1 MNLTCI
7 HSRFR
12 DCCLILFVAAL
23 IISCDQNEVVNT
35 TKPIRFAF
43 QNRIGSAIP
52 IVAVEKGFF
61 KKQGLVIKPL
71 RFSSGPACAEA
82 LYSGSAD
89 IGTMGD
95 TTAIFAT
102 VQHPN
107 LKIIASHSTGEH
119 RHRLIVQNAAPYR
132 TLEDLRGKRIGIK
145 KGTSTHGGFL
155 AALAA
160 GNIPRAAIT
169 VVDLNPNTMPVAL
182 MAGSIEAFAASEPT
196 PSLAELKGGRELIT
210 FGGLGNQYPI
220 MMLAHATFIKNREKD
235 LLRFIGALR
244 SAEEFVRENPDETVK
259 ILGDTTGLP
268 SEVTRQA
275 MKRHSYRLTLD
286 EAILSSLR
294 ETAQF
299 LKEQNKIK
307 QLPDLATAVT
317 PRFLK
322 PQTEVGN

>member
-1 MNLTCI
+1 MNVTYI
-7 HSRFR
+7 QPIFR
-12 DCCLILFVAAL
+12 ECCLILTVVSL
-23 IISCDQNEVVNT
+23 IISCDPNEAVNT

-95 TTAIFAT
+95 TTTIFAT
-102 VQHPN
+102 AQNEN
-107 LKIIASHSTGEH
+107 LKIFASHSTGEH
-119 RHRLIVQNAAPYR
+119 RHRLIVRNDAPYK

-169 VVDLNPNTMPVAL
+169 VVDLNPNTMPAAL
-182 MAGSIEAFAASEPT
+182 MAGSLDAFAASEPT
-196 PSLAELKGGRELIT
+196 PSLAEEKGGRELIT

-220 MMLAHATFIKNREKD
+220 MMLAHASFLINREKD
-235 LLRFIGALR
+235 LVCFVAALR
-244 SAEEFVRENPDETVK
+244 SAEAFVRKYPDETVK
-259 ILGDTTGLP
+259 ILGDATGLP
-268 SEVTRQA
+268 SEVTRRA
-275 MKRHSYRLTLD
+275 MKRHSYRLALD
-286 EAILSSLR
+286 EVILSSLR
-294 ETAQF
+294 DTAQF
-299 LKEQNKIK
+299 LKKQNKIK
-307 QLPDLATAVT
+307 QLPDLSLAVT
-317 PRFLK
+317 PCFLK
-322 PQTEVGN
+322 RQTEVRN

>member
-1 MNLTCI
+1 M
-7 HSRFR
+7 
-12 DCCLILFVAAL
+12 
-23 IISCDQNEVVNT
+23 
-35 TKPIRFAF
+35 
-43 QNRIGSAIP
+43 
-52 IVAVEKGFF
+52 
-61 KKQGLVIKPL
+61 IKPL

-102 VQHPN
+102 VQHPK

-119 RHRLIVQNAAPYR
+119 RHRLIVKNAAPYR

-160 GNIPRAAIT
+160 SNIPRAAIT
-169 VVDLNPNTMPVAL
+169 VVDLNPDTMPVAL

-244 SAEEFVRENPDETVK
+244 SAEKFVRKNPDETVK
-259 ILGDTTGLP
+259 ILGDKTGLP

-294 ETAQF
+294 DTAQF

-307 QLPDLATAVT
+307 QLPDLSTTVT

-322 PQTEVGN
+322 TQTKEGS